1 MRVLKL
7 MDIWNSILWQVD
19 VGFAHTEKN
28 SLHVDLGSGNLPRNP
43 FFAKILVAVDLG
55 ISLDSV
61 QIPSNV
67 EEMKVVRSN
76 LTKTLPF
83 KDNSVD
89 SISAFD
95 VLEHIPRIE
104 VHQDGISYPFLILMS
119 EIHRVLKPNGIFIS
133 LTPAYPSHHAF
144 EHPTHVNFIT
154 SGTVN
159 YFCSPTA
166 QSLIDGYQYEGEFEL
181 VRQQWQ
187 FGAGPFESP
196 INLVFHKTKDANR
209 IQKSKFVLRIFLR
222 FLNLIKIGYRKKNK
236 SHLLWVL
243 KKSDKVQ

>member
-1 MRVLKL
+1 MKE
-7 MDIWNSILWQVD
+7 IWNSILWQVD
-19 VGFAHTEKN
+19 VGFAHVEEN

-67 EEMKVVRSN
+67 EEMRVDTCD

-83 KDNSVD
+83 EDNSVD

-104 VHQDGISYPFLILMS
+104 VHQNGISYPFLRLMS

-133 LTPAYPSHHAF
+133 LTPAHPSNHAF

-154 SGTVN
+154 SGTVS
-159 YFCSPTA
+159 YFCSPGV
-166 QSLIDGYQYEGEFEL
+166 QSLIDGYQYKGEFEL
-181 VRQQWQ
+181 MRQQWQ

-196 INLVFHKTKDANR
+196 TNLVFHKTKGANR
-209 IQKSKFVLRIFLR
+209 RQKSKFVLRIFLR
-222 FLNLIKIGYRKKNK
+222 FLKLIKMRNRKRNR

-243 KKSDKVQ
+243 KKSDNVW